1 MDILSYKM
9 IKDNNQVRE
18 NLFNHDWLSYRFIRS
33 SGNILLQDKVD
44 DFLMVIDG
52 SKLRWG
58 ELSFD
63 GMKKYTNNCSCYQD
77 SIVVPWTY
85 NEQIIDDAKYLGS
98 DENNIYIEFGE
109 APGSFVSYKEFPDIK
124 KAFFYKDYKIEKE
137 LPYFIRM
144 NGENRSCPV
153 YVINGERYIFF
164 KPILMDD
171 YETSLEN
178 ISEVDIECGW
188 AFGRK
193 IEPLI
198 WDIDRDNGI
207 ALARTN
213 VCISN
218 GFDDYENSKLKN
230 YLNSDEF
237 YNAIGVKKAN
247 EFSKRL
253 VRSKD

>member
-1 MDILSYKM
+1 
-9 IKDNNQVRE
+9 
-18 NLFNHDWLSYRFIRS
+18 
-33 SGNILLQDKVD
+33 
-44 DFLMVIDG
+44 
-52 SKLRWG
+52 
-58 ELSFD
+58 
-63 GMKKYTNNCSCYQD
+63 
-77 SIVVPWTY
+77 
-85 NEQIIDDAKYLGS
+85 
-98 DENNIYIEFGE
+98 
-109 APGSFVSYKEFPDIK
+109 
-124 KAFFYKDYKIEKE
+124 
-137 LPYFIRM
+137 
-144 NGENRSCPV
+144 
-153 YVINGERYIFF
+153 
-164 KPILMDD
+164 MDD

-218 GFDDYENSKLKN
+218 GFDDYDNSKLKK

-253 VRSKD
+253 VKNKG